1 MMRDRHVLCTGG
13 TGALGS
19 KVTMALIRRGARV
32 TVPVYSR
39 AEADRL
45 QSDLGPLQSHLT
57 LVEADL
63 RDEDQVAHLVERM
76 ARLDA
81 LAHLVGGF
89 AMGPTTE
96 FTLEQYRE
104 QIELNLTI
112 TFLVVKHALRRM
124 RTADYGRIVT
134 VASRSAL
141 EPGGDLAIYSACK
154 AAVLAFTRAV
164 ADETRGSNVTANCV
178 LPSVID
184 TPANRRAMGEA
195 EASKWVRPER
205 LAETIAFLASDE
217 AGDLRGSA
225 LQVYGSV

>member
-1 MMRDRHVLCTGG
+1 MRDRHMLCTGG

-19 KVTMALIRRGARV
+19 RVTTALIRRGARV
-32 TVPVYSR
+32 TVPVFDR
-39 AEADRL
+39 AEGDRL
-45 QSDLGPLQSHLT
+45 QSELGPLQSHLT

-63 RDEDQVAHLVERM
+63 RDEGQVARLVEGM

-89 AMGPTTE
+89 AMGATTE
-96 FTLEQYRE
+96 FTLDRYRE
-104 QIELNLTI
+104 QIELNLTS

-124 RTADYGRIVT
+124 RAADYGRIVT
-134 VASRSAL
+134 VASRSAV
-141 EPGGDLAIYSACK
+141 EPSAEQAIYSACK
-154 AAVLAFTRAV
+154 AAVLAFTRAI
-164 ADETRGSNVTANCV
+164 AAETRGTNITANCV

-184 TPANRRAMGEA
+184 TPANRRSMGDA
-195 EASKWVRPER
+195 DASKWVRPER
-205 LAETIAFLASDE
+205 LAETIAFLSSEE